1 MNLLGRLK
9 KLGENSRIVAKN
21 VIGAFLVK
29 GFSLIVSFVTTP
41 LFIHYFVDNKVLGVW
56 YTLLSVLIWF
66 LNFDL
71 GLGNGL
77 RNNLVKALTEN
88 DMDKARRVISSGM
101 FSVGV
106 VTIVLCIIGVILI
119 SLVDLNRFFNIDIAI
134 IAPHAL
140 FLSTIFVF
148 IAVMLRFF
156 LTTISSVFY
165 ALQKSAINNFL
176 SLCVSVL
183 QMLFVLVFRFD
194 TPERALIS
202 VSFAYIFLSN
212 LPVMVAGIIVFSTK
226 LKGCRPSIRFVDRIY
241 IKAIMGIGALF
252 FLCQILYMIIANTN
266 EFFITNLYGAQY
278 TSEYTFY
285 YKLSTIGTM
294 IVSLALTPIWSI
306 VTKAQAEGNYQ
317 WLLKLFNYIKLGGVG
332 ILFLQLATVPCI
344 PWLMDLWLG
353 KGVVDVSYITAIA
366 FALFSASFLYSGMLS
381 TIANGL
387 AMMKIQTITYIIAVV
402 LKVVL
407 LLLFNTLTNWDFVV
421 WVNMV
426 ILLPYIVFQQVALNR
441 YFKNCLKIK

>member
-176 SLCVSVL
+176 ALCVSVL

-212 LPVMVAGIIVFSTK
+212 LPVMVADLTK
-226 LKGCRPSIRFVDRIY
+226 K
-241 IKAIMGIGALF
+241 
-252 FLCQILYMIIANTN
+252 
-266 EFFITNLYGAQY
+266 
-278 TSEYTFY
+278 
-285 YKLSTIGTM
+285 YKQ
-294 IVSLALTPIWSI
+294 
-306 VTKAQAEGNYQ
+306 K
-317 WLLKLFNYIKLGGVG
+317 K
-332 ILFLQLATVPCI
+332 
-344 PWLMDLWLG
+344 
-353 KGVVDVSYITAIA
+353 
-366 FALFSASFLYSGMLS
+366 
-381 TIANGL
+381 
-387 AMMKIQTITYIIAVV
+387 
-402 LKVVL
+402 
-407 LLLFNTLTNWDFVV
+407 
-421 WVNMV
+421 
-426 ILLPYIVFQQVALNR
+426 R
-441 YFKNCLKIK
+441 